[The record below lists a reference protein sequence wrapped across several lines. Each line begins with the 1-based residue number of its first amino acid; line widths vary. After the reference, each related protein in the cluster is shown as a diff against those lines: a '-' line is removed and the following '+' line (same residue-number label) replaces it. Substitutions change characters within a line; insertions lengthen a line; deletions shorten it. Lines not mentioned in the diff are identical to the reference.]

1 MGNCDL
7 VLCQAYRKYSN
18 QAEIMLM
25 RAEIGNELATGMG
38 NGAWGMANEIGLSP
52 CHSISK
58 YFLAIIET
66 L

>member
-25 RAEIGNELATGMG
+25 RTEIGNEIG
-38 NGAWGMANEIGLSP
+38 NGNGEWQMN
-52 CHSISK
+52 
-58 YFLAIIET
+58 
-66 L
+66 